1 MSPPCW
7 TLPPAPAYTGTV
19 GVLAVVL
26 VAATMATPAFATSP
40 LLERI
45 ELVGDPP
52 IAVRLHVSA
61 PTTSHAQALAADG
74 AAPERIYV
82 DLADTRLA
90 APFSTEID
98 TPGALLLRIRAAQYD
113 PHTARVVLDLTDR
126 TPFRVVGG
134 ERTVTI
140 ELLAEGRPVAPP
152 PRRSAARLPVP
163 PAPPAPKLTR
173 AAAPAVDAAA
183 PIPPGD
189 RPPASSSMIPTA
201 KVSSAPP
208 AETTPE
214 EEDTAPPAV
223 ASAAPSLDAPPPSP
237 PPAATEP
244 AERPAPPAA
253 GPPARAQEP
262 EAPAMNA
269 RSRFPLV
276 VLDAGHGGRDP
287 GAAGVGG
294 VLEKDVVLELTL
306 LVARR
311 LAARLPVD
319 VLMTRTD
326 DSYIPIERR
335 VASENA
341 ALFISLHANACTSP
355 SARGLEVFYGGGTLR
370 TASSGGGDWR
380 AALLGR
386 CLDQALQ
393 ARIGGVRGHA
403 RPAGFVVLARNPAPS
418 ALVEIGYLTHPDE
431 AARAQDRHYHEVLA
445 DALVDG
451 IAAFLRASAPPL

>member
-1 MSPPCW
+1 
-7 TLPPAPAYTGTV
+7 
-19 GVLAVVL
+19 
-26 VAATMATPAFATSP
+26 MATPALAAPP

-45 ELVGDPP
+45 ELVGDPAT
-52 IAVRLHVSA
+52 AVRLHLSA
-61 PTTSHAQALAADG
+61 RTAPRAQALAADG
-74 AAPERIYV
+74 TAPERIFV

-90 APFSTEID
+90 APFPKEID
-98 TPGALLLRIRAAQYD
+98 GTGAFLLRIRAAQFD
-113 PHTARVVLDLTDR
+113 PHTARVVLDLSER
-126 TPFRVVGG
+126 IPFRVVGG
-134 ERTVTI
+134 ERSVTI
-140 ELLAEGRPVAPP
+140 ELLAKDRPTAPP
-152 PRRSAARLPVP
+152 PQSARRPVL
-163 PAPPAPKLTR
+163 PAPKPPR
-173 AAAPAVDAAA
+173 APTAPADVAAE
-183 PIPPGD
+183 IPPGV

-201 KVSSAPP
+201 KVSPEPPPATAPDEAPAPP
-208 AETTPE
+208 SV
-214 EEDTAPPAV
+214 V
-223 ASAAPSLDAPPPSP
+223 ASAAPSPDAEPPPMP
-237 PPAATEP
+237 PPAVTEP
-244 AERPAPPAA
+244 IGPPAPPAVA
-253 GPPARAQEP
+253 PPARAHESEP
-262 EAPAMNA
+262 PTSV
-269 RSRFPLV
+269 RTRFPLV

-287 GAAGVGG
+287 GAAGIGG

-335 VASENA
+335 LASENA
-341 ALFISLHANACTSP
+341 TLFVSLHANACTSP
-355 SARGLEVFYGGGTLR
+355 TARGLEVFYGGGTLR
-370 TASSGGGDWR
+370 TASSRGAGDWR